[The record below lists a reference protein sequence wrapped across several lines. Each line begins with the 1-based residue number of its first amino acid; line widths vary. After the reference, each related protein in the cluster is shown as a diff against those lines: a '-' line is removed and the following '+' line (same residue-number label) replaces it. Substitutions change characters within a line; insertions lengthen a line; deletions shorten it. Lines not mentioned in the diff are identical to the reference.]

1 MLWGR
6 GGCKEQGAGGHGH
19 VVRPGTVETW
29 FREHSADVLAYA
41 LRRTDAA
48 SAEDV
53 VAEVFLIAWRREDR
67 VPETDP
73 VLWLYSVARR
83 VLANQRRAARR
94 RDALVAVL
102 GPLARR
108 HTGDPEPAGS
118 PLRVALAR
126 LRPDDRE
133 VLMLTAWEGLDASQ
147 AGVVL
152 GCTAQAV
159 HTRLHR
165 ARGRLQAEL
174 DREIAGVCVA

>member
-1 MLWGR
+1 MLFL
-6 GGCKEQGAGGHGH
+6 Q
-19 VVRPGTVETW
+19 
-29 FREHSADVLAYA
+29 HSADVLAYA

-53 VAEVFLIAWRREDR
+53 VAEVFLIAWRRADR
-67 VPETDP
+67 VPHTEP

-94 RDALVAVL
+94 RDALVALL

-108 HTGDPEPAGS
+108 HAAEPEPAGS
-118 PLRVALAR
+118 PLTEALAR

-133 VLMLTAWEGLDASQ
+133 LLMLTAWEGLDAGD
-147 AGVVL
+147 AAVVL
-152 GCTAQAV
+152 GCTTQAV

-174 DREIAGVCVA
+174 DREIPEVCIA